1 MRCVLF
7 STSTV
12 SWLPPRCIIFSNS
25 QRCGQAVLTSL
36 IFFSKRWTAYT
47 NIPSLCVCHEPVSC
61 CRRHRPTSTLHTSRI
76 PHLPYPERI
85 RRTADN
91 RILTIMAPNRHPL
104 WQDEPPL
111 WQSQRR
117 ARYAIVGHAEHA
129 CLMSCTGNTAR
140 IGPRFLLTR
149 DPALIRKMSA
159 VRTPYTRA
167 EWYNCLR
174 LHPTRDNIT
183 SYRDETIHNK
193 LRTQMSHGVSFS
205 NV

>member
-1 MRCVLF
+1 MLRQCWWLIIDQLSHYRRTLSINFRIMRLHTGVTFYPHATCCDAHSIKTPLFLKYQWEWHSLALSTSHTAIRSGEWRRCILF

-12 SWLPPRCIIFSNS
+12 SRLPLPRCIIFSNS

-47 NIPSLCVCHEPVSC
+47 NIPSLCVCHEPVCC

-117 ARYAIVGHAEHA
+117 ARYAIVSHAEH
-129 CLMSCTGNTAR
+129 
-140 IGPRFLLTR
+140 
-149 DPALIRKMSA
+149 
-159 VRTPYTRA
+159 Y
-167 EWYNCLR
+167 
-174 LHPTRDNIT
+174 
-183 SYRDETIHNK
+183 
-193 LRTQMSHGVSFS
+193 
-205 NV
+205 